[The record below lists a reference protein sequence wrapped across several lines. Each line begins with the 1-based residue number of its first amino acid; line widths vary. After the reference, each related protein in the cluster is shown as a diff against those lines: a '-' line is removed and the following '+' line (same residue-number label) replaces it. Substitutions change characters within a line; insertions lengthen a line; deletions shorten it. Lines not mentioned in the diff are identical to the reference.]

1 MKQVLPE
8 IPETSLASQCYW
20 LSKHSWE
27 GLKRFVREH
36 VLVFLGVAVVLAV
49 LLFLSRAYLQHYVVL
64 ARLHVVPVLLGGL
77 GLLLANWLWLKAHR
91 WFGVFVGVLSVVF
104 AVLFFAIGSGPRLYL
119 AQWWQYTFVPHTDIE
134 QLPLT
139 DHERIHPH
147 RAVYTLAREGI
158 TEVHD
163 VSNPDFVRDGADY
176 KWTMALE
183 PAYLVPR
190 ITGTVNQV
198 MSVPAD
204 RPALNFSGEN
214 RHEVTFSTGEGMIGP
229 SNTLYGAIKRFD
241 PWRYFN
247 YEPTHVRYLRDDAG
261 EWVQVVPLI
270 YWKGWLLPRP
280 TFGGV
285 MVIRQKEGVADGMS
299 TFLTGAGEWIKADEI
314 AEHAYLRGQ
323 NLVPERVAT
332 FVAESF
338 RFTHGFFSPMPGYHL
353 GDIRVPNLPGDQNDQ
368 PFTCFFDF
376 GDHSKLYQYFA
387 LEPFQADKQGLN
399 TSLFVPADGI
409 GETLAYRHY
418 DLEEALTGVSAIIA
432 KVMESRKHY
441 DWSQN
446 SAAEQRPVIRDI
458 DGKRRFFWLTTVV
471 TRKETEG
478 AAQAEFIAGAEP
490 DITLT
495 DANYKTV
502 VWVNARKPEGWVNE
516 LREQLSSVWGTPS
529 EQGSV
534 SVD

>member
-20 LSKHSWE
+20 LAKNTWHA
-27 GLKRFVREH
+27 LTRFMRAH
-36 VLVFLGVAVVLAV
+36 IIGFIVLAIV
-49 LLFLSRAYLQHYVVL
+49 LLALLLMSRAYLQPFIVL
-64 ARLHVVPVLLGGL
+64 ARLHVVPLLLGGL
-77 GLLLANWLWLKAHR
+77 GLLGANWLWLRGSRLLGLLA
-91 WFGVFVGVLSVVF
+91 GVLSVAFV
-104 AVLFFAIGSGPRLYL
+104 VLFFSVASGPRLYL
-119 AQWWQYTFVPHTDIE
+119 ALWWHYHFTEHSDID

-163 VSNPDFVRDGADY
+163 VSNPDFVRDGEDY

-183 PAYLVPR
+183 PAFLVPR
-190 ITGTVNQV
+190 IMGTVNQV

-214 RHEVTFSTGEGMIGP
+214 RNEVSFSTGEGMIGP
-229 SNTLYGAIKRFD
+229 SNTLYAVIKRFD

-247 YEPTHVRYLRDDAG
+247 YEPTHVRYIRDDAG
-261 EWVQVVPLI
+261 EWVQVIPLI
-270 YWKGWLLPRP
+270 RWKGWLLPRP

-285 MVIRQKEGVADGMS
+285 VVIRQKESAVDGMS

-314 AEHAYLRGQ
+314 GDYAYLRGQ
-323 NLVPERVAT
+323 NIVPEQVSI

-338 RFTHGFFSPMPGYHL
+338 RFTHGFFSPMPGYHI
-353 GDIRVPNLPGDQNDQ
+353 GDIRVPNLSGDQNEQ
-368 PFTCFFDF
+368 PFTCYFDF
-376 GDHSKLYQYFA
+376 GDKAKLYQYFA
-387 LEPFQADKQGLN
+387 LEPFQTDKQGLN

-409 GETLAYRHY
+409 GPTLAYRHY
-418 DLEEALTGVSAIIA
+418 DREEALTGVSAIIA

-471 TRKETEG
+471 TRKEGEG
-478 AAQAEFIAGAEP
+478 SAGTDFIAGAEP
-490 DITLT
+490 EITLT

-502 VWVNARKPEGWVNE
+502 VWVNPRKPEGWVDE
-516 LREQLSSVWGTPS
+516 LKEELSTVWGASSPAS
-529 EQGSV
+529 LEP
-534 SVD
+534 